1 MPQSAETLE
10 KSMRTVRIVYVVLF
24 FAMILSVFTAEK
36 LSHQEPRD
44 IRAVWLGLLVNGLMV
59 VGVAQLFRIKMLEP
73 AAETLQANPDDPIAL
88 GRWRTGNLLSFLLAE
103 SIVLFGMALRF
114 IGGTT
119 MQSLPFCVV
128 GIAMMLVWWPRR
140 P

>member
-1 MPQSAETLE
+1 MPQSAQTLE
-10 KSMRTVRIVYVVLF
+10 KSMRTVRIVYVMLF

-59 VGVAQLFRIKMLEP
+59 VGVALLFRIKMLEP

-114 IGGTT
+114 LGGTT
-119 MQSLPFCVV
+119 MQSLPFYVV